1 MRGNDCFDAVFGPK
15 GYFSDTDCFKAVCTA
30 LLKIY
35 IFCRNG
41 AVQMN
46 LQTYVFTK
54 PAESVNRERMCPGSV
69 PAGFTVLL
77 SFQVL
82 RRKSVNASY
91 SPFISPVW
99 PLAQKLFTFA
109 FFFVYWV
116 YRTYPERVKWPKRT
130 GAVYRNLYRF
140 RKVFRIIEGFEAEAD
155 RAARSTVRRVSLQG
169 AWKMRFL

>member
-1 MRGNDCFDAVFGPK
+1 MIVSTLSLDRR
-15 GYFSDTDCFKAVCTA
+15 DTFPIQIVSRLYAQRCRKDTA
-30 LLKIY
+30 EN

-46 LQTYVFTK
+46 LQTYVLTK

-91 SPFISPVW
+91 SPFISPV
-99 PLAQKLFTFA
+99 
-109 FFFVYWV
+109 
-116 YRTYPERVKWPKRT
+116 
-130 GAVYRNLYRF
+130 
-140 RKVFRIIEGFEAEAD
+140 
-155 RAARSTVRRVSLQG
+155 
-169 AWKMRFL
+169 